1 MTNTFLNRVAAER
14 RVLAVVNSQL
24 PSNYQLTGLSSA
36 AITHWRTIVG
46 LEKTS
51 AVYSILVDLA
61 EQCQRLSDRSNETFM
76 PIEKENS
83 VKIES
88 QLVILK
94 QELDRYM

>member
-1 MTNTFLNRVAAER
+1 MTNTFLNRVTAER
-14 RVLAVVNSQL
+14 RVLSVVNAQL

-36 AITHWRTIVG
+36 AIVRWRTIIG

-51 AVYSILVDLA
+51 TVYSILLDLA
-61 EQCQRLSDRSNETFM
+61 EHCQRLSDRSNETFM

-83 VKIES
+83 AKIES

-94 QELDRYM
+94 QELDRCM